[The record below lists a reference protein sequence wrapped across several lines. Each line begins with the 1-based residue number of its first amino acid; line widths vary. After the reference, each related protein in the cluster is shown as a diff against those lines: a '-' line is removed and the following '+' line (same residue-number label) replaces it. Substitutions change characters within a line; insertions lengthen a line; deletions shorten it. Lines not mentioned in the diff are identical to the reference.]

1 MAVSR
6 SDGRNVHI
14 YLENEPKPIGG
25 LSLDPET
32 LHITH
37 VNFYHFIEILVFPV
51 VPDGLLATV
60 TGHLAQV
67 VDRDTSRPLICDATL
82 LQPGS
87 YILRTSHPNS

>member
-1 MAVSR
+1 M
-6 SDGRNVHI
+6 HI
-14 YLENEPKPIGG
+14 YLENEPTPIGG
-25 LSLDPET
+25 LKLDSET

-51 VPDGLLATV
+51 MPDELLGLV
-60 TGHLAQV
+60 TGHLVQV

-87 YILRTSHPNS
+87 YILRTSHPSG